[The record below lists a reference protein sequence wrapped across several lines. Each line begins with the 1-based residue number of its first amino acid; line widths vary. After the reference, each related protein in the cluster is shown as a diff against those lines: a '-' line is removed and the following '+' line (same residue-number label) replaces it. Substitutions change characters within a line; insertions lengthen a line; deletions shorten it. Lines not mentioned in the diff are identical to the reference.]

1 MAGQGPGPV
10 FWLLATVMLAGALG
24 VVTLR
29 NMVHAALCLA
39 LTLLM
44 AGGLYL
50 NLGADL
56 LAGFQ
61 VLIYVGAVVT
71 LTLVAI
77 MLIAKI
83 ADKDL
88 VQTEARGGWAAIVSA
103 GVGLLLCYVLASASW
118 TPNAAL
124 VEAGVDHERQAK
136 ALSLALLDPYLL
148 PFEVASL
155 LLLVALMG
163 AVVLAQHTALAERR
177 EVKAALREPAAPTEG
192 DQPDA

>member
-1 MAGQGPGPV
+1 MAGHGPGPV

-24 VVTLR
+24 VVLLR

-39 LTLLM
+39 VTLLM

-71 LTLVAI
+71 LVLVAI

-88 VQTEARGGWAAIVSA
+88 VQTQSRGGWAAVVSLL
-103 GVGLLLCYVLASASW
+103 VGLALCYVVANSDW
-118 TPNAAL
+118 TPNATLTEHA
-124 VEAGVDHERQAK
+124 VDHARQAK
-136 ALSLALLDPYLL
+136 ALSLAMLDPYLL

-155 LLLVALMG
+155 LLLAALMG

-177 EVKAALREPAAPTEG
+177 ELRSPAKGE
-192 DQPDA
+192 QPDA

>member
-1 MAGQGPGPV
+1 MAGHGPGPV
-10 FWLLATVMLAGALG
+10 FWLLAAVLIASALG

-29 NMVHAALCLA
+29 NMVHSALCLA
-39 LTLLM
+39 VTLLM

-50 NLGADL
+50 NMGADL

-71 LTLVAI
+71 LVLVAI

-83 ADKDL
+83 ADRDL
-88 VQTEARGGWAAIVSA
+88 SQTQARGGWAAAVSIA
-103 GVGLLLCYVLASASW
+103 VWLMLSWVLAHGTW

-124 VEAGVDHERQAK
+124 TEGGADAARQAK

-163 AVVLAQHTALAERR
+163 AVVLAQHTALAERSDI
-177 EVKAALREPAAPTEG
+177 KAALKEG
-192 DQPDA
+192 EQRDA